1 MIAPFANLF
10 GYILNFIYNIVN
22 NYGLAIIIFSI
33 LIKIILL
40 PLSIKQQK
48 TMKKTTKIQIKL

>member
-33 LIKIILL
+33 LIKIILV
-40 PLSIKQQK
+40 SI
-48 TMKKTTKIQIKL
+48 